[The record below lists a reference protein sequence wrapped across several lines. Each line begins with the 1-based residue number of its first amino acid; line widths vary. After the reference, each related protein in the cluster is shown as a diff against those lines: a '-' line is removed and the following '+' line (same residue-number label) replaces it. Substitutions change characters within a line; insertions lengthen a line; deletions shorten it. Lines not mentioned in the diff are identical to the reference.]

1 MSIAYDLAIFSIASG
16 AFPVIAAMYNYRQ
29 LDLILKIVATYF
41 LISFLSDVV
50 QLISQKMGVVNNHP
64 IFHIYIIISVL
75 FLGAMYYLAFF
86 NQFLKKTIVAL
97 SVTALLIIIFN
108 LIFNENIWDYPSV
121 SNTVL
126 SVMIIVYSLLY
137 FYQLLNRQE
146 FIHIEKQA
154 LFWINAGMLFYFAL
168 NVFLFMLFKQIIDA
182 HQEAVY
188 IVHNIINIIANILF
202 TIGLLCKP
210 QKT

>member
-1 MSIAYDLAIFSIASG
+1 MSVAYELAIFSIASG
-16 AFPVIAAMYNYRQ
+16 AFPVIAAMYNYRR
-29 LDLILKIVATYF
+29 LDLILKIAAVYF
-41 LISFLSDVV
+41 LISFLSDIV

-64 IFHIYIIISVL
+64 IFHFYIIISVI

-86 NQFLKKTIVAL
+86 NQFLKKTIVGL
-97 SVTALLIIIFN
+97 SVAALLMIIVNI
-108 LIFNENIWDYPSV
+108 IFNENIWDYPSV

-126 SVMIIVYSLLY
+126 SVMIIVFSLLY

>member
-16 AFPVIAAMYNYRQ
+16 AFPVIAAMSNYRQ
-29 LDLILKIVATYF
+29 LDSTLKIVATYF
-41 LISFLSDVV
+41 LLSFLSDIG
-50 QLISQKMGVVNNHP
+50 QLISQEMGVVNNHP

-75 FLGAMYYLAFF
+75 FLGAMYYMAFF
-86 NQFLKKTIVAL
+86 NQFLKKTIITL
-97 SVTALLIIIFN
+97 SVIALLMIIVNI
-108 LIFNENIWDYPSV
+108 IFNENIWDYPSV

-126 SVMIIVYSLLY
+126 SVMIIVFSLLY